1 MRFQVSSKLQYSVK
15 FPSTLI
21 LNIHAQKSSS
31 QTIVEEHFSVT
42 PQVPIEEFH
51 LENDGNRFVRLE
63 TGNAATL
70 DVEYS
75 ATVDSTNAMVQASGV
90 DPISIAELDSPVAI
104 VSRIAWRNW
113 RGTISVTSRIRIR
126 R

>member
-75 ATVDSTNAMVQASGV
+75 ATVDSTNGQ
-90 DPISIAELDSPVAI
+90 
-104 VSRIAWRNW
+104 RC
-113 RGTISVTSRIRIR
+113 
-126 R
+126 